1 MPALMIGTLGGG
13 PDETVRQVARALT
26 TARRAGEPLGVSRV
40 FVRNLVFYTGQRQID
55 LIDDTQLDA
64 FLRQDARA
72 LVVVPAEILDRVEA
86 SGTPRATRLAEFHY
100 FNEGGLR
107 LRSILWP
114 EAARDVQRVLLVATR
129 P

>member
-1 MPALMIGTLGGG
+1 M
-13 PDETVRQVARALT
+13 
-26 TARRAGEPLGVSRV
+26 SRV
-40 FVRNLVFYTGQRQID
+40 FVRNLVFYTGQRQVD
-55 LIDDTQLDA
+55 LIDDAQLDA

-72 LVVVPAEILDRVEA
+72 LIVVPADVLARVEA
-86 SGTPRATRLAEFHY
+86 AGTPPATRLAEFAY